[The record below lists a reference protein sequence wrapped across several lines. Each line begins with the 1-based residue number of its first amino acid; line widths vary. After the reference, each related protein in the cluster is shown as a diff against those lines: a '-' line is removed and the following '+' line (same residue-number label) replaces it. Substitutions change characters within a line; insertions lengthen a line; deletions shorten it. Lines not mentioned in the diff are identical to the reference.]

1 MSATP
6 RDALDSLLAALPPG
20 ATRKKMFGADCLSA
34 GGKGFATLTK
44 EGLALKLSG
53 EDHARALALSGAEL
67 WDPSG
72 RGRAMR
78 EWVHVPAAHRAEWPS
93 LAEAAMRYVADGAS

>member
-1 MSATP
+1 MSAAP
-6 RDALDSLLAALPPG
+6 QDALDNLLVELPPG
-20 ATRKKMFGADCLSA
+20 ATRKKMFGHDCLSA
-34 GGKGFATLTK
+34 AGKGFATLTQ

-53 EDHARALALSGAEL
+53 EAHARALALPGSEL

-78 EWVHVPAAHRAEWPS
+78 EWVHVPAAYRAEWPS
-93 LAEAAMRYVADGAS
+93 FAGAAMRYVSGGAV